1 MAGIRSFV
9 AVELDPEVKALL
21 AEIQRQLKAATPSG
35 AVRWV
40 RPESIH
46 VTLKFLGDVPQ
57 ERIGAIESALEQAC
71 APVVPLAFA
80 VAGAGCFPDAR
91 RPNVVWV
98 GVEDSGGQLL
108 ALQQAVE
115 RALNPLGYPPEGRP
129 FRPHLTLGR
138 TNRNAPGADLRKV
151 GEAVSGLRIGHVA
164 QVRVAE
170 VVLMRSDLS
179 PAGARYTP
187 LARIPLGGA
196 RA

>member
-1 MAGIRSFV
+1 MPGIRSFV
-9 AVELDPEVKALL
+9 AVELDAEVKNRL
-21 AEIQRQLKAATPSG
+21 AEIQRQLRSATPSG

-40 RPESIH
+40 QPESIH

-57 ERIGAIESALEQAC
+57 ERVGTIVSALEQAC
-71 APVVPLAFA
+71 APMAPLTFA

-91 RPNVVWV
+91 RPNVVWI
-98 GVEDSGGQLL
+98 GVEDSDGRLL

-138 TNRNAPGADLRKV
+138 TNRNAPGSDLRKV
-151 GEAVSGLRIGHVA
+151 GEAVSGLRIRHVA
-164 QVRVAE
+164 QVQVAE
-170 VVLMRSDLS
+170 IVLMRSDLS

-187 LARIPLGGA
+187 LAHIPLGGA
-196 RA
+196 KA

>member
-1 MAGIRSFV
+1 MASIRSFV
-9 AVELDPEVKALL
+9 AVELGSEVKTRL
-21 AEIQRQLKAATPSG
+21 AEIQRQLRSATPSG

-40 RPESIH
+40 QPESIH

-57 ERIGAIESALEQAC
+57 ERIGAIVSALEWAC
-71 APVVPLAFA
+71 ASVAPLVFA

-91 RPNVVWV
+91 RPNVVWI
-98 GVEDSGGQLL
+98 GVEDPGGGLL

-138 TNRNAPGADLRKV
+138 TNRNAPGPDLRKV
-151 GEAVSGLRIGHVA
+151 GEAVSGLRVGHVA
-164 QVRVAE
+164 RVDVAE
-170 VVLMRSDLS
+170 IVLMRSDLS

-187 LARIPLGGA
+187 LAHMPLGGA